1 MPCRSPFTHNFVFNF
16 TLIPSIVSH
25 TFLLLVSAESWQGV
39 KFLLDCWK
47 SLTRTWPLIFR
58 MCFVFLLTQVV
69 WKTVLLP
76 QGRDEEKEVFVLK
89 WFSAQYWF
97 GAAVCLEISSYATP
111 LSECALVLKIHHK
124 YFRHFSSS
132 LSEKEAKKFHTSC
145 RGLVPTWPRYWKP
158 FSVRDQK
165 IQRGRKRQKVRW
177 LYTDKVWKI
186 QHEIRRATALFLFL
200 FVLVSGWNV
209 ELQGCS

>member
-25 TFLLLVSAESWQGV
+25 TFPASGFSRELAGCQISPGLLKV
-39 KFLLDCWK
+39 
-47 SLTRTWPLIFR
+47 LTKTWPLIFR
-58 MCFVFLLTQVV
+58 MCFVFLLTQLV

-76 QGRDEEKEVFVLK
+76 QGRDVEKEVFVLK

-111 LSECALVLKIHHK
+111 LPECAPVLKIHHK

-132 LSEKEAKKFHTSC
+132 LSEKEAKKIPHLLQRTCPYSTQI
-145 RGLVPTWPRYWKP
+145 LKT
-158 FSVRDQK
+158 FSVWDTRRFRGGGRD
-165 IQRGRKRQKVRW
+165 RKW
-177 LYTDKVWKI
+177 DGYT
-186 QHEIRRATALFLFL
+186 
-200 FVLVSGWNV
+200 
-209 ELQGCS
+209 